1 MNNKRIELQAVL
13 EQVLGTGNVYFQ
25 PPENLKM
32 VYDCIVYE
40 RSQIDILY
48 ADNSSYQLRDR
59 YQVTVIYKNPD
70 SELPHRLAMLPLCS
84 HERHFTSDNLHHDV
98 FTLYY

>member
-1 MNNKRIELQAVL
+1 MMSKRIELQSVL
-13 EQVLGTGNVYFQ
+13 ERILGTTNVYFQ

-40 RSQIDILY
+40 RSQIITFY
-48 ADNSSYQLRDR
+48 ADNSPYQLCDR
-59 YQVTVIYKNPD
+59 YQVTAIYRNPD
-70 SELPHRLAMLPLCS
+70 SELPHRLAMLPQCA
-84 HERHFTSDNLHHDV
+84 HERHFVSNKLHHDV

>member
-1 MNNKRIELQAVL
+1 MNKRIELQSIL
-13 EQVLGTGNVYFQ
+13 EQILGDGNVYFQ

-40 RSQIDILY
+40 RSQITVFH
-48 ADNSSYQLRDR
+48 ADNSPYQMRDR
-59 YQVTVIYKNPD
+59 YQVTAIYKNPD
-70 SELPHRLAMLPLCS
+70 SELPRRLAMLPLCT
-84 HERHFTSDNLHHDV
+84 HDRHFTSDNLHHDV

>member
-59 YQVTVIYKNPD
+59 YQVTAIYKNPD